1 VSVISALLLAA
12 IVALLALAIGV
23 VSGVGLAPR
32 VRERRQRRS
41 TEQSGI
47 TVSQMLEHVAAQAPM
62 GIVVV
67 DTYRDVVYTNERAKE
82 LGLVRDRLLDDRA
95 WLAAQRTLTT
105 GEDGE
110 VDLSPRKR
118 SGPGRSGLSVRGHVR
133 LLSEDDRRFAV
144 VYVDD
149 QSEHARMEA
158 TRRDFV
164 ANVSHELKTPVG
176 AMGVLAEAILAA
188 GDDPET
194 IRRFARRMV
203 TESHRLA
210 DMVGELIELSRLQGA
225 ERLPDLEAVDVDIV
239 VAEALSRHKVA
250 ADIADIAINTD
261 APTGFRVLG
270 DQTLLVT
277 AIANLVSNAM
287 AYSPH
292 GSSVSISRRRR
303 GDNIEI
309 AITDRGMGIPRADQE
324 RVFERFFRVDQARSR
339 ATGGTGLG
347 LAIVKHVAANH
358 NGSIRLWSQPGTGST
373 FTLSIPAYSDED
385 DFDEDGSD
393 GDFDGDDS
401 DDHGEREGEC
411 IDDQRADCG
420 G

>member
-1 VSVISALLLAA
+1 MSVVSALLLAA
-12 IVALLALAIGV
+12 IVALLALSIGV
-23 VSGVGLAPR
+23 VCGVVMAPKL
-32 VRERRQRRS
+32 RERTPERVTQ
-41 TEQSGI
+41 QSGI
-47 TVSQMLEHVAAQAPM
+47 TVSQMLDHVVAQSPV

-67 DTYRDVVYTNERAKE
+67 DAYRDVVYTNERAKE

-95 WLAAQRTLTT
+95 WLAAQRTLST
-105 GEDGE
+105 GADGDVE
-110 VDLSPRKR
+110 LSPDKR
-118 SGPGRSGLSVRGHVR
+118 NRPGRSGLSVRGHVR
-133 LLSEDDRRFAV
+133 LLTEDDRRFAV

-176 AMGVLAEAILAA
+176 AMGVLAEAILAS

-194 IRRFARRMV
+194 IRHFAAKMV
-203 TESHRLA
+203 TESNRLA

-225 ERLPDLEAVDVDIV
+225 ERLPDLEAVDVDGV

-250 ADIADIAINTD
+250 ADNADIAVNTD
-261 APTGFRVLG
+261 APTGFRVFG
-270 DQTLLVT
+270 DQALLVT
-277 AIANLVSNAM
+277 ALANLVSNAI
-287 AYSPH
+287 AYSPN
-292 GSSVSISRRRR
+292 GSSVSISRRQR
-303 GDNIEI
+303 GEDIEI
-309 AITDRGMGIPRADQE
+309 AVTDRGIGIARADRE

-373 FTLSIPAYSDED
+373 FTLSIPAYVE
-385 DFDEDGSD
+385 
-393 GDFDGDDS
+393 DDS
-401 DDHGEREGEC
+401 DVPDERE
-411 IDDQRADCG
+411 D
-420 G
+420 